1 MSAGIQGGIVAHS
14 DGVTFGQTLGETVV
28 LIKAPGTHG
37 THVANQTGVETD
49 SRGYTLVPF
58 VTPWRHNPI
67 SLNTETLP
75 EDADV
80 THASQTV
87 TPSRGAVVRASFDT
101 RVGNRVLMTLAWN
114 DKPLP
119 FGATVTTEDKSS
131 EFIVGNDGLVYLT
144 GLPQHG
150 RLFVSWG
157 KEASE
162 HCVADYA
169 LMQEKDNTNIIN
181 AAAQCH

>member
-1 MSAGIQGGIVAHS
+1 M
-14 DGVTFGQTLGETVV
+14 V

-37 THVANQTGVETD
+37 THIANQTGVETD
-49 SRGYTLVPF
+49 YRGYTLVPF

-67 SLNTETLP
+67 SLDTETLP

-87 TPSRGAVVRASFDT
+87 TPTRGAIVRASFDT
-101 RVGNRVLMTLAWN
+101 RVGNRVLMTLAWK

-169 LMQEKDNTNIIN
+169 LMQDKDDTNIIN

>member
-1 MSAGIQGGIVAHS
+1 M
-14 DGVTFGQTLGETVV
+14 
-28 LIKAPGTHG
+28 
-37 THVANQTGVETD
+37 
-49 SRGYTLVPF
+49 
-58 VTPWRHNPI
+58 
-67 SLNTETLP
+67 
-75 EDADV
+75 

-87 TPSRGAVVRASFDT
+87 TPTRGAIVRASFDT
-101 RVGNRVLMTLAWN
+101 RVGNRVLMTLAWK

-119 FGATVTTEDKSS
+119 FGATVTPEDKSS

-144 GLPQHG
+144 GLPQQG

-169 LMQEKDNTNIIN
+169 LTQEKDDTNIIN